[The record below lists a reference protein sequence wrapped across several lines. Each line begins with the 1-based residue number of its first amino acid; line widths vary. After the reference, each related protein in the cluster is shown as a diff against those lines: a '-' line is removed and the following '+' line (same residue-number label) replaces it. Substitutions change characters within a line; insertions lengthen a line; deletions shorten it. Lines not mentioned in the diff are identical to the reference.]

1 MVCWNERN
9 RMIFSQLGA
18 LYFNVFILK
27 VANFF
32 NVWTDTN
39 SSLEQL
45 YRDDYVMTIT
55 EDSVLTIYNV
65 VLF

>member
-1 MVCWNERN
+1 
-9 RMIFSQLGA
+9 MIFSQLGA